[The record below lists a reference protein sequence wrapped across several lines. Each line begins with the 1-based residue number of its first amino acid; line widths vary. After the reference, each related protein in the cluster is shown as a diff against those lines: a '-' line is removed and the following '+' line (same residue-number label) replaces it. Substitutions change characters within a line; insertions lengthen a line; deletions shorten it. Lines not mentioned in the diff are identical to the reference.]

1 MNMIMIMNMNM
12 TRHKMTILMI
22 DHMRWFMVL
31 LPFMG
36 CALLLYRTLSMNAQA
51 QLDVSDASPACGWT
65 CGADFVGYWSHFSP
79 TFPRG
84 DVSGPAAARCFFC
97 WLEYME
103 APEGEAAQ
111 APALAGESS
120 APSVYMSVK
129 DAISEQAHVKL
140 QHRLNAPRI
149 VRMPPDWGSLHRKE
163 ELSQSHHGPRA
174 GPPPKGQTFVTR
186 ANLNKKADSLHQT
199 STFSQASVT
208 SSVAHHLREGP
219 DPTRAST
226 VGPGWLPGSHGVPG
240 EKPGS
245 PAASGYGV
253 MPRLGARVALGGS
266 SKSGLNHPST
276 YFYGEA
282 PIKPELSNNMY
293 NSVGSYSMLGSQA
306 NSKLAS
312 SAAYGFGTATRQQMM
327 NTYARTIAAESTHA
341 NARVPVRR
349 RLMASCVACTPPR
362 PFIRPHAPSPHASLV
377 LPLCS
382 PTLVRLPL
390 PPARPSQVHI
400 TSPPEGVRRQV
411 LAQPEHL
418 HSAELPRPPDPR
430 LEALLPVS
438 FLWPRGALRRR
449 SPRPARDDNAG
460 PRLVPCLTRC
470 TARRPDTFI
479 ASSYSQHALAF
490 SSV

>member
-1 MNMIMIMNMNM
+1 MIC
-12 TRHKMTILMI
+12 R
-22 DHMRWFMVL
+22 L
-31 LPFMG
+31 LV
-36 CALLLYRTLSMNAQA
+36 ALFTYFRRRRFGRA
-51 QLDVSDASPACGWT
+51 P
-65 CGADFVGYWSHFSP
+65 
-79 TFPRG
+79 
-84 DVSGPAAARCFFC
+84 RCFFC

-103 APEGEAAQ
+103 APDGEAAQ

-140 QHRLNAPRI
+140 QHRLNAPRT

-163 ELSQSHHGPRA
+163 ELSQSRHGPRA

-186 ANLNKKADSLHQT
+186 AHLNKKADSLHQT

-282 PIKPELSNNMY
+282 PIKPELSNNLY
-293 NSVGSYSMLGSQA
+293 NSVGSYSMLGSQV

-349 RLMASCVACTPPR
+349 RHMASCVACTPPR
-362 PFIRPHAPSPHASLV
+362 PFIRPHASYTRPRHTHLWSCLYALTGLCIIISSSR
-377 LPLCS
+377 LPPC
-382 PTLVRLPL
+382 VRLPL

-470 TARRPDTFI
+470 AARRPDTFI
-479 ASSYSQHALAF
+479 TSSYSQHALGF